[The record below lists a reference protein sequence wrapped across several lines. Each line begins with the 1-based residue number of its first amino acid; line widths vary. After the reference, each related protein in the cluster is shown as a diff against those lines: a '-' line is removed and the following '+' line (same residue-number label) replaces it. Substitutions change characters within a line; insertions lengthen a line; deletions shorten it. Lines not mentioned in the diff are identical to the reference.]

1 MVSLIGQLIIDGLGM
16 GLIYVLLSTGF
27 VLILSIPRILFVAYG
42 QFYMVGAYIV
52 WACLVLLKWPF
63 FISLLVAVLC
73 TSILGAISYRLIYH
87 YILKR
92 HFLSGIVAS
101 IALMM
106 ILGQAAL
113 LIFGTHS
120 RGMPSVFP
128 GMIRIGGMSISVEK
142 LVLIMLTTAVIF
154 ALYFFLRKSKTG
166 QAMRAV
172 SFNADVAALQGI
184 NPERIYQSA
193 LVIGCALAGFA
204 GAVMAP
210 VYAVSPSMG
219 SIIITVLLVV
229 MFGGMNSVM
238 GAALGGIIL
247 GLTLSFGYYFL
258 GGGLAQILLFLAI
271 SIIVFFRPG
280 GLFGESI
287 NEF

>member
-1 MVSLIGQLIIDGLGM
+1 
-16 GLIYVLLSTGF
+16 
-27 VLILSIPRILFVAYG
+27 
-42 QFYMVGAYIV
+42 
-52 WACLVLLKWPF
+52 
-63 FISLLVAVLC
+63 
-73 TSILGAISYRLIYH
+73 
-87 YILKR
+87 
-92 HFLSGIVAS
+92 
-101 IALMM
+101 MM

-142 LVLIMLTTAVIF
+142 LVLIMLTTAVIL